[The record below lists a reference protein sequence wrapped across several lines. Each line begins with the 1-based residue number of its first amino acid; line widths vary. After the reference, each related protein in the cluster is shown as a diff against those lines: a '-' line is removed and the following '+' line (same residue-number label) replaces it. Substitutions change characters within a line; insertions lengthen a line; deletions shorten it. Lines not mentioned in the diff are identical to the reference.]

1 MYDNHQMQ
9 LYKIYIDQF
18 VHDQMIYEHKF
29 YHQILI
35 EKKEKRFHWMDY
47 KEYKLMMNYH
57 HQMLLLVQYNYE
69 ENCFHK
75 LKIRMKIEE
84 TKKIKYLIS
93 DKNENF
99 DLTLGI
105 LSF

>member
-9 LYKIYIDQF
+9 LYKINIHQF

-29 YHQILI
+29 YHQMMI
-35 EKKEKRFHWMDY
+35 KKKVKRFHLMDY
-47 KEYKLMMNYH
+47 REYKLRMDYQ
-57 HQMLLLVQYNYE
+57 HQMLLLGQCNYE

-84 TKKIKYLIS
+84 TRK
-93 DKNENF
+93 
-99 DLTLGI
+99 
-105 LSF
+105 